1 MTSPDDLLSDTDR
14 DTYRDDGAVCL
25 RGVYDPNA
33 IAVLL
38 AAWDKVAAD
47 PVASGLVPPG
57 AEHRE
62 VGDRAN
68 IISRPSYVVE
78 AFRDFIRHSP
88 APALLGA
95 LLDAQEIGFYWD
107 TIFEKKAGS
116 PWPTTWHTDAGAT
129 AILGNTLVNVWT
141 PLTPVTKE
149 SSLEIL
155 AGTHHTD
162 VLYWPRS
169 PNGARLKKP
178 DDRPWCPDFEAVR
191 GEPERRFISWD
202 MEPGDVVV
210 MHPKTAHYSR
220 GNPTGRRRVAYATWW
235 YGDDVVWDPRPECE
249 EGHSE
254 APFASMPRG
263 ERPNHP
269 LFPILWR
276 ASAERV

>member
-1 MTSPDDLLSDTDR
+1 MASPDDLLTDTDR
-14 DTYRDDGAVCL
+14 DTYRQDGAVCL
-25 RGVYDPNA
+25 RGVYDPKA
-33 IAVLL
+33 IAALL
-38 AAWDKVAAD
+38 KAWDRVSSD

-62 VGDRAN
+62 VGDRTN
-68 IISRPSYVVE
+68 IISRPSYAVD
-78 AFRDFIRHSP
+78 AFRDFILNSP
-88 APALLGA
+88 APSLLGA
-95 LLDAQEIGFYWD
+95 LLDAQEVGFYWD

-116 PWPTTWHTDAGAT
+116 TWPTTWHTDAGAT
-129 AILGNTLVNVWT
+129 AILGDTLVNVWT
-141 PLTPVTKE
+141 PLTPVTKQ
-149 SSLEIL
+149 SSLEIF

-162 VLYWPRS
+162 ILYWPRS
-169 PNGARLKKP
+169 PNGARLEKP
-178 DDRPWCPDFEAVR
+178 ADRPWCPDFEEVR
-191 GEPERRFISWD
+191 GQPECRFISWD

-220 GNPTGRRRVAYATWW
+220 GNPTGQRRVAYATWW

-276 ASAERV
+276 AAE